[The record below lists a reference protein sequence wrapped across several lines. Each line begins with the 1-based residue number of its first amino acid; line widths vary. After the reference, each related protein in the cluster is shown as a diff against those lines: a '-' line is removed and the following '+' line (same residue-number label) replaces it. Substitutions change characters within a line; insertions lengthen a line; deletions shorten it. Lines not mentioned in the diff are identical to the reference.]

1 MGDSAG
7 VFVRVPVHSV
17 TRDGSRSA
25 LLSRCHLMSEIQT
38 SGLRL
43 FAVTE
48 RLEKLFQLTEVIS
61 GMPLLSPKITPA
73 LVGCRGLFLG
83 SQLGLLKMQMAVTK
97 SKAVSRGQPVHA
109 VLPNPSSLQ
118 PKRCL

>member
-25 LLSRCHLMSEIQT
+25 LLSRCHLTSEIQT

-48 RLEKLFQLTEVIS
+48 RLEKLSQLTEVIS
-61 GMPLLSPKITPA
+61 GMPLLSPKITPSPCWMPQSLSGLTA
-73 LVGCRGLFLG
+73 GSAEDADGCDKEQG
-83 SQLGLLKMQMAVTK
+83 SFPRSACACRA
-97 SKAVSRGQPVHA
+97 S
-109 VLPNPSSLQ
+109 
-118 PKRCL
+118 